1 MDQNLDMR
9 NAFLRS
15 AVHIVAQEGMD
26 RATTKNIS
34 KLTGLNE
41 AYIYRCFP
49 NKEDLLREA
58 FHLGDVRF
66 LTVLQSIRPIM
77 RDDSLGWK
85 ERCYRLWKTT
95 WDYIMSVP
103 EDCVFYIRYYYSG
116 NYIRNAREEH
126 LAIYKNLPGEV
137 AWAFKDPGMALTLL
151 RQLFDTMLCFANRV
165 IAGEMSN
172 DEATCD
178 FIFQQVYS
186 FMLPNFKPEY
196 LDKEPGEANA

>member
-9 NAFLRS
+9 NAFIRS
-15 AVHIVAQEGMD
+15 AVHIVAHEGMD

-34 KLTGLNE
+34 KVTGLNE

-58 FHLGDVRF
+58 FHLGDLRF
-66 LTVLQSIRPIM
+66 LTVLQSTRPIM
-77 RDDSLGWK
+77 KDTSLSWEK
-85 ERCYRLWKTT
+85 RCYRLWKTA

-126 LAIYKNLPGEV
+126 LAVYKNLPDQV
-137 AWAFKDPGMALTLL
+137 AWAFKDGTAVFTLL
-151 RQLFDTMLCFANRV
+151 RQLFDSMLCFANRV
-165 IAGEMSN
+165 IAGELPNN
-172 DEATCD
+172 DGTCD
-178 FIFQQVYS
+178 YIFHQVYP
-186 FMLPNFKPEY
+186 FLLPHFKPEH
-196 LDKEPGEANA
+196 LNERPGEANG